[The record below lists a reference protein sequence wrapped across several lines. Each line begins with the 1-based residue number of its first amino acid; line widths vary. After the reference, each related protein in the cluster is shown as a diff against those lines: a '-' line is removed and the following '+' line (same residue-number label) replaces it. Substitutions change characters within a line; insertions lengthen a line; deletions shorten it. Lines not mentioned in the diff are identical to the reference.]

1 MKNHYR
7 GSDAS
12 PYSAMLCI
20 LLLLATGVA
29 VKTGAAVHQ
38 GPAYLAQNR

>member
-1 MKNHYR
+1 MKNHSR
-7 GSDAS
+7 DSDAS
-12 PYSAMLCI
+12 PYSAMLCL

-38 GPAYLAQNR
+38 NPDYLALNR